1 MLRIKEVKINYES
14 NPVGLWGNP
23 QFGWVMESDQRNVVQ
38 RAYQLQIAKDD
49 EFLEVVSDSGKVECS
64 RSAQVTASPFQM
76 LEATKYF
83 VRVKVW
89 STAGESDWGMA
100 TFVTALASADSW
112 QGEFVSAEEQGDK
125 DNAKGTYVRGTFVVD
140 KKVKEAYAFTTGLGI
155 YEFYLNGEKVGED
168 LLTPGWTV
176 YHKHLLYQTYD
187 ITKHLVEGENGMGAS
202 LGAGWFKGTMGF
214 IPRRNIYGDH
224 TAFLGQLVIRYV
236 DGTEEIIVTDE
247 SWVGHESPVEFAEIY
262 DGEIYNANKEIPGW
276 ANAPAPAGDWKP
288 VRIIPYDKE
297 ALQPQSNCRV
307 QKIDIMPAKRV
318 FVTPSGDTV
327 IDFGQNMSALIEVS
341 ATGKPGDVI
350 EIWCFEELD
359 KDGNVYLD
367 NLRGAKQA
375 MKYTF
380 AEAKTSTYMPKF
392 TFMGFRYAKIVSWP
406 GAPKAEDFT
415 AYAIHSY
422 MEPTGTFE
430 CSNPDLN
437 QLQSNI
443 LWSMKGNFV
452 DIPTDCPQRNE
463 RMGWTGD
470 AQIFIRTSA
479 YLMNVYT
486 FFDKWLTDVEKD
498 QQPCGAVPQ
507 VVPDIITGYGGDN
520 WLMSQGT
527 YGATAW
533 ADVAVI
539 APWTLYLTYGDRAI
553 LAKQYNSMKGWIDF
567 MVDHSDDYIWSF
579 GLQCGDWVALD
590 AQEGSY
596 FGATPED
603 LLCTAYFAYSTG
615 LFVKSLRVLGKEE
628 EAKEYQELYE
638 NVVDKFK
645 RTFFDE
651 NGDMT
656 AQTQTSYI
664 VALYFGLVPEGLEEQ
679 TIEGLKNLLAKEDG
693 HLVTG
698 FIGTPYFCHALSQNG
713 ALKEAYELLLKDDFP
728 SWLYQVKRGA
738 TTIWE
743 HWDGI
748 KPDGSMWSADM
759 NSFNHYA
766 YGAVGEWLYRAVV
779 GLEIDENE
787 PGYKHTII
795 YPRIGGDLDYAK
807 GTYQSIYG
815 EVGVRWEVAGDTVKV
830 KVTIPV
836 NTTATIKLDT
846 QQILEGDGL
855 DFVSVEGQMVAKT
868 GSGEY
873 CLVMKK

>member
-1 MLRIKEVKINYES
+1 MLEIKEIKINYEN
-14 NPVGLWGNP
+14 NPMGLWGNP
-23 QFGWVMESDQRNVVQ
+23 QFSWVMKSHERNVKQ
-38 RAYQLQIAKDD
+38 TAYHLQIATDD
-49 EFLEVVSDSGKVECS
+49 EFTTLAFDSGKVEDEQ
-64 RSAQVTASPFQM
+64 SAHIVASGFQM
-76 LEATKYF
+76 KEATKYF
-83 VRVKVW
+83 VRVKV
-89 STAGESDWGMA
+89 STTAGDSDWKEA
-100 TFVTALASADSW
+100 FFVTALAGPQSW
-112 QGEFVSAEEQGDK
+112 LGKFVTAETIADK
-125 DNAKGTYVRGTFVVD
+125 DNAKGTYVRSTFSVN

-168 LLTPGWTV
+168 LLTPGWTA

-187 ITKHLVEGENGMGAS
+187 ITEFLVEGQNGVGAS

-214 IPRRNIYGDH
+214 IPRRNIYGDC
-224 TAFLGQLVIRYV
+224 TAFLGQLLIRYQ
-236 DGTEEIIVTDE
+236 DGTEEIIATDE
-247 SWVGHESPVEFAEIY
+247 SWLGHDSPVEFAEIY
-262 DGEIYNANKEIPGW
+262 DGEIYNANKEVPDWSKG
-276 ANAPAPAGDWKP
+276 PMPAGDWKP
-288 VRIIPYDKE
+288 VEVVSYDKE
-297 ALQPQSNCRV
+297 VLQPQSNCRV
-307 QKIDIMPAKRV
+307 KAIDTMPARKV
-318 FVTPSGDTV
+318 FVTPEGDTV
-327 IDFGQNMSALIEVS
+327 IDFGQNMSALIEAT

-380 AEAKTSTYMPKF
+380 AEAKTATYMPKF
-392 TFMGFRYAKIVSWP
+392 TFMGFRYAKVVSWP
-406 GAPKAEDFT
+406 GTPKAEDFI

-463 RMGWTGD
+463 RLGWTGD

-486 FFDKWLTDVEKD
+486 FFDKWLTDVAKE
-498 QQPCGAVPQ
+498 QQPNGAVSQ
-507 VVPDIITGYGGDN
+507 VVPDIITGYAGDN

-527 YGATAW
+527 FGATAW

-539 APWTLYLTYGDRAI
+539 APWTLYLTYGDKAI
-553 LAKQYNSMKGWIDF
+553 LAKQYESMKGWIDF
-567 MVDHSDDYIWSF
+567 MVDYSEDYIWSF

-590 AQEGSY
+590 AEEGSY

-615 LFVKSLRVLGKEE
+615 LFVKSLQALGKEE
-628 EAKEYQELYE
+628 EAKEYQELYQ

-645 RTFFDE
+645 GTFFDE

-679 TIEGLKNLLAKEDG
+679 TIEGLKRLLAKEDG

-766 YGAVGEWLYRAVV
+766 YGAVGEWLYRAVA
-779 GLEIDENE
+779 GLEIDENK
-787 PGYKHTII
+787 PGYLHSII
-795 YPRIGGDLDYAK
+795 YPRIGGDLEYVEAA
-807 GTYQSIYG
+807 YQSIYG
-815 EVGVRWEVAGDTVKV
+815 EVGIRWEVAEDTVKLRI
-830 KVTIPV
+830 TIPV
-836 NTTATIKLDT
+836 NTTATVKLDT
-846 QQILEGDGL
+846 EQIIEADGL
-855 DFVSVEGQMVAKT
+855 DFVEKNGQMVAEA
-868 GSGEY
+868 GSGVY
-873 CLVMKK
+873 RVVMKR